1 MSKKK
6 KTYSV
11 STLTDKVNRMI
22 LHSPDRH
29 KDGRESL
36 QVMIESV
43 LMETGNYKGFC
54 YLTANDMRTS
64 ENGMSVGVKHDG
76 NGNPHFDNTDHTRVY
91 YYR

>member
-1 MSKKK
+1 MSKKR

-11 STLTDKVNRMI
+11 SALTEKVNKFL

-36 QVMIESV
+36 MVLIESV
-43 LMETGNYKGFC
+43 LMETGNYRGFC
-54 YLTANDMRTS
+54 YLTENDMRTS
-64 ENGMSVGVKHDG
+64 ENGMSIGVRHDE
-76 NGNPHFDNTDHTRVY
+76 NGNPLWDNTDHTRVY